1 VLPKKKG
8 AFMLPDDFV
17 SYLKVGDVDLDEARD
32 TFHLAPMVLG
42 LGKDVI
48 DREEIKY
55 LHQFKDLMNSIRSHT
70 AGFVEKFILTK
81 LDIALYQENL
91 PSCQVVDYQGL

>member
-81 LDIALYQENL
+81 LDIALYRENL
-91 PSCQVVDYQGL
+91 PSCQVGDYQGL